1 MNKYNRTLV
10 LAATAIT
17 TLGTLP
23 VTARAN
29 AAPPAG
35 EAVAFTESGRYLA
48 DLPGR
53 DGMTTMTAAA
63 RLSKRWPTALALV
76 AVAGCVVLVF
86 RLSADVEL
94 AAGVATMM
102 CVYPAAYAIGATTQ
116 VPLNETQSR
125 NGSRCAR
132 TTAS

>member
-1 MNKYNRTLV
+1 MNKYNRTPV

-53 DGMTTMTAAA
+53 DGMTTMTAVPVTGQHDV
-63 RLSKRWPTALALV
+63 LS
-76 AVAGCVVLVF
+76 
-86 RLSADVEL
+86 
-94 AAGVATMM
+94 
-102 CVYPAAYAIGATTQ
+102 
-116 VPLNETQSR
+116 SR
-125 NGSRCAR
+125 RPQ
-132 TTAS
+132 